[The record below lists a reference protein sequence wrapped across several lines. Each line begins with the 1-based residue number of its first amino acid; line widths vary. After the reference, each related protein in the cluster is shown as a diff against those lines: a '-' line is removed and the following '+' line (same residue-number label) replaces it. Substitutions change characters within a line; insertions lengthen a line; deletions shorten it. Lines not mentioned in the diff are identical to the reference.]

1 MTEKPIKN
9 INDNNISEEE
19 MYKEIE
25 TLFVKASQDKLT
37 KDYIKTLSDKLGEDT
52 VKKYITLFLDSLS
65 EEKYDEYYPIIDI
78 ISNFIELSEDNELKE
93 NISKKCEKTTSY
105 DEDIRIYLREVNS
118 IPLLNSDEE
127 YELAIKCRAGDEDAK
142 NKLIEANLRLV
153 VSMAKKY
160 YSGKGL
166 SFLDLIQE
174 GNLGLMKATE
184 RFDPTKGFK
193 FSTYATWWIRQSIT
207 RGIADNSR
215 TIRIPVHMFEMVTK
229 YNRFTR
235 VYYQENAKKATDEE
249 ICESLKISKE
259 KLKEVKKAAVEN
271 LSLDEPIAINNS
283 SDNNYSTLGEF
294 IPDEYNL
301 EEEAANSFLEVA
313 LNDSLSTLSP
323 REENILRLRFG
334 LDDGM
339 ARTLEEVGKEYN
351 VTRERIRQIETKA
364 LRKLRIPSRSRKL
377 KDFLSD

>member
-1 MTEKPIKN
+1 MTEQKLYDMVN
-9 INDNNISEEE
+9 NNI
-19 MYKEIE
+19 
-25 TLFVKASQDKLT
+25 KLEGT
-37 KDYIKTLSDKLGEDT
+37 KKIISLEKIDDMFSND
-52 VKKYITLFLDSLS
+52 LS
-65 EEKYDEYYPIIDI
+65 EEDINKLYDILDKENIEIESENVANDSEVYYDSDKNSPMLDGVKNYLMQIGQYPLLTQEEE
-78 ISNFIELSEDNELKE
+78 IELS
-93 NISKKCEKTTSY
+93 KKARQGNKMAR
-105 DEDIRIYLREVNS
+105 D
-118 IPLLNSDEE
+118 
-127 YELAIKCRAGDEDAK
+127 
-142 NKLIEANLRLV
+142 KLINSNLRLV
-153 VSMAKKY
+153 VSIAKKY
-160 YSGKGL
+160 NTTYMTM
-166 SFLDLIQE
+166 DDRIQE
-174 GNLGLMKATE
+174 GNIGLAKAVE
-184 RFDPTKGFK
+184 KFDPTKGYK

>member
-1 MTEKPIKN
+1 
-9 INDNNISEEE
+9 
-19 MYKEIE
+19 
-25 TLFVKASQDKLT
+25 
-37 KDYIKTLSDKLGEDT
+37 
-52 VKKYITLFLDSLS
+52 
-65 EEKYDEYYPIIDI
+65 
-78 ISNFIELSEDNELKE
+78 
-93 NISKKCEKTTSY
+93 
-105 DEDIRIYLREVNS
+105 
-118 IPLLNSDEE
+118 
-127 YELAIKCRAGDEDAK
+127 
-142 NKLIEANLRLV
+142 
-153 VSMAKKY
+153 MAKKY